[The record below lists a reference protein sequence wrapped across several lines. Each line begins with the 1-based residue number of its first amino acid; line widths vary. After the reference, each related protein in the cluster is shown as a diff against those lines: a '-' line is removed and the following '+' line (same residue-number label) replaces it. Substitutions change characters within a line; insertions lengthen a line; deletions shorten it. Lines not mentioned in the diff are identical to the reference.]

1 MYPPYKTTTTKIGKY
16 KYTIMFFPAGSSL
29 ETNDKI
35 CRAFNYGGS
44 YILEKK
50 ADTERKALLQ
60 VRKAL
65 KALYA

>member
-1 MYPPYKTTTTKIGKY
+1 MYPPYKTTKTKIGKY

-44 YILEKK
+44 YILKRKQAQKEKRYYK
-50 ADTERKALLQ
+50 
-60 VRKAL
+60 
-65 KALYA
+65 